1 MQFSCKI
8 KIKPT
13 IMIIPAVSAFC
24 LEKGFKTTWILST
37 ILTVIGVPLGLFL
50 SFYISIP
57 RGATIVIVLLSIF
70 ILTLIF
76 SKNSR

>member
-24 LEKGFKTTWILST
+24 LKKGFKTTWILST

>member
-8 KIKPT
+8 KIKPS
-13 IMIIPAVSAFC
+13 IMIIPAVSALC
-24 LEKGFKTTWILST
+24 LKKGFKTTWILST
-37 ILTVIGVPLGLFL
+37 VFAIIGVSLGLFL

-57 RGATIVIVLLSIF
+57 SGATIVIVLLSIF

-76 SKNSR
+76 SKKSR

>member
-8 KIKPT
+8 KIKPS
-13 IMIIPAVSAFC
+13 IMIIPAVSALC
-24 LEKGFKTTWILST
+24 LKKGFKITWILST
-37 ILTVIGVPLGLFL
+37 LFAILGVVIGLFL

-57 RGATIVIVLLSIF
+57 SGATIVIVLLSIF

-76 SKNSR
+76 STRSR